1 MNGGAKPLT
10 IKADTLLTSREL
22 TVHTEPE
29 VLESGAVGDLV
40 ITYTPT
46 AKQPAKQPS
55 APRMMRPRLFLS
67 GVEVAPR
74 ERAIEVFVAS
84 DEMQK

>member
-1 MNGGAKPLT
+1 
-10 IKADTLLTSREL
+10 
-22 TVHTEPE
+22 
-29 VLESGAVGDLV
+29 
-40 ITYTPT
+40 
-46 AKQPAKQPS
+46 
-55 APRMMRPRLFLS
+55 MMRPRLFLS